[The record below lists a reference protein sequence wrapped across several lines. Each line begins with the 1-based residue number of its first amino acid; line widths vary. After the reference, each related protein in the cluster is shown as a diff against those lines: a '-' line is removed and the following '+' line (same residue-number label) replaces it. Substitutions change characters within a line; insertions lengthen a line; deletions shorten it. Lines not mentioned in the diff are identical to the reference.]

1 MEEAPAVKRLLRGT
15 IDWGGISREGLVANY
30 NKLRT
35 AKVSWLQSTDRKIFK
50 YVTDFFNQ
58 ELDVPSGKVLV
69 EFFTKIDD
77 IETVERLKDICA
89 ATPYEGANYSH
100 VLRTIIEDQ
109 QRASLSAL
117 LKDTLDI
124 SQKGLVVGEGRDK
137 QRLEGVKEA
146 ILHFQRKAA
155 DLLTEQA
162 NVKTRANVREEAPEA
177 WADYEK
183 AHAAPEAAVG
193 KLFGID
199 EIDAVCKG
207 AKTGELWLHAAY
219 TGELKS
225 VTGLNWCYQLITRY
239 ATNVFF
245 VSLEMP
251 LVQIR
256 NIVCVMHSTH
266 HKWLRHPSYK
276 PLQYR
281 KVRDGELSEEE
292 KAFYK
297 IVLDDFYVNEDYG
310 QFEVW
315 SPDHDVTM
323 NDIRAAAEAYARNVD
338 LGFLVVDH
346 GGIVSPVD
354 KHKDFNIALNSVI
367 RDAKKLALHFNQG
380 AGMAVLLLFQINRQ
394 GKDDAD
400 KNDGRYKLRALSHAN
415 EAERSADVVTTS
427 YLNEQLRQDG
437 RARFCNLKNR
447 DNPLFEPV
455 LIGID
460 FATRRLTQ
468 VVGAGEGMVSGPD
481 EVETILRDV

>member
-1 MEEAPAVKRLLRGT
+1 MKRLLRGV

-30 NKLRT
+30 SKLR
-35 AKVSWLQSTDRKIFK
+35 ASRISWIQSSDRKIYK
-50 YVTDFFNQ
+50 YITDFFENEQ
-58 ELDVPSGKVLV
+58 DVPSSKILV
-69 EFFTKIDD
+69 EFFNKIDD
-77 IETVERLKDICA
+77 IETVERLKDIGA
-89 ATPYEGANYSH
+89 AMAYEGANYSH
-100 VLRTIIEDQ
+100 VLRTLIEDQ
-109 QRASLSAL
+109 QRSNLATIV
-117 LKDTLDI
+117 KDTLDI
-124 SQKGLVVGEGRDK
+124 AQKGLVVREGRERQK
-137 QRLEGVKEA
+137 LEGVKEA
-146 ILHFQRKAA
+146 IQYFQRKAA
-155 DLLTEQA
+155 ELLIEQSNA
-162 NVKTRANVREEAPEA
+162 ITRANVREEAPEA
-177 WADYEK
+177 WADYQK

-199 EIDAVCKG
+199 EVDVICKG

-225 VTGLNWCYQLITRY
+225 VTGLNWCYQLVTRY

-251 LVQIR
+251 FVQIR

-266 HKWLRHPSYK
+266 RKWIDYGYHK
-276 PLQYR
+276 PLEYR
-281 KVRDGELSEEE
+281 KVRDGELTDEEA
-292 KAFYK
+292 AFYK
-297 IVLDDFYVNEDYG
+297 IVLDDFYTNERYG

-323 NDIRAAAEAYARNVD
+323 NDIKVAAEAYARKVD
-338 LGFLVVDH
+338 LGFVVIDH
-346 GGIVSPVD
+346 GGIVSPVE
-354 KHKDFNIALNSVI
+354 KYKDFNIALNSVI

-380 AGMAVLLLFQINRQ
+380 VGMAVLLLFQINRQ

-400 KNDGRYKLRALSHAN
+400 KNDGRYRLRALSHAN

-427 YLNEQLRQDG
+427 YLNDELRRTG

-447 DNPLFEPV
+447 DNPLFEPM

-468 VVGAGEGMVSGPD
+468 VVEMGEGMTSGPD
-481 EVETILRDV
+481 EVEEVLHNV